1 MNSLRKAAYKHL
13 YLIYVV
19 SIEGGYY
26 HLSGPEDKDA
36 LPVLAD
42 YLGIQFNSIKIKVKD
57 IGSNRVYLV
66 TPERFRKSR
75 LGLMVE
81 RDPSLENKLKIWF
94 PFLWGDI
101 SEEDGIKYLS
111 IIRQL
116 KEYNELEKPLE
127 GFSLPSKNSERP
139 DKKISGNEGQ
149 NSQHNK
155 S

>member
-1 MNSLRKAAYKHL
+1 MDSLKKAAYKHL

-19 SIEGGYY
+19 SMDGGYY
-26 HLSGPEDKDA
+26 HLAGPGDA
-36 LPVLAD
+36 EARPVLAD
-42 YLGIQFNSIKIKVKD
+42 YLGIQFNSTKIKVKD
-57 IGSNRVYLV
+57 IGSNRVYLI

-81 RDPSLENKLKIWF
+81 RDPSLEDKLKIWF
-94 PFLWGDI
+94 PFLWGEI
-101 SEEDGIKYLS
+101 SEEDRIKYLS

-116 KEYNELEKPLE
+116 KEYNELEKPLD

-139 DKKISGNEGQ
+139 DKKISGNKGQ
-149 NSQHNK
+149 NSQRNK